1 MTQAALLEKI
11 ESRTAT
17 LSVIGL
23 GYVGLPLAV
32 GFAKEGYKVI
42 GIDLDQEKIRLL
54 NAGVSYI
61 PDITTDEVKDL
72 VDRGLLSAT
81 DDFSIL
87 ETVDAISICVPTPLR
102 KTKDPDMS
110 YIIAAAEQ
118 IEKYSHSGL
127 LIVLESTTYPG
138 TTDELIIPQ
147 IVRNGYKIGEDV
159 FICFSPERIDPGNP
173 TYGVRNTPKIIGGA
187 TPQCTE
193 VAVAL
198 YSKAIDQV
206 VPVSSTRAAEMVKL
220 LENTFR
226 SVNIGMVNE
235 MALMCDKL
243 DVNVWEVIDAASTKP
258 FGFMTFYPGPGLGGH
273 CIPIDP
279 LYLSWKLKTLNY
291 TARFIELASE
301 INSNM
306 PVYVVGK
313 VMDALNEIRKPVNG
327 SKVLILGVA
336 YKRDINDLRESPAL
350 DVIRLLGDRG
360 AEVSYHDPY
369 VPDLHHESMPLESV
383 PLTADALHEADCV
396 VIVTDHTS
404 FDYNWIATESA
415 VIVDS
420 RNALKNV
427 SNPKA
432 TVMGL

>member
-1 MTQAALLEKI
+1 
-11 ESRTAT
+11 
-17 LSVIGL
+17 
-23 GYVGLPLAV
+23 
-32 GFAKEGYKVI
+32 
-42 GIDLDQEKIRLL
+42 
-54 NAGVSYI
+54 
-61 PDITTDEVKDL
+61 
-72 VDRGLLSAT
+72 
-81 DDFSIL
+81 
-87 ETVDAISICVPTPLR
+87 
-102 KTKDPDMS
+102 MS
-110 YIIAAAEQ
+110 YIISAAEQ
-118 IEKYSHSGL
+118 IEKYSHPGL

-138 TTDELIIPQ
+138 TTDELIIPRM
-147 IVRNGYKIGEDV
+147 VKNGHKIGEDV

-173 TYGVRNTPKIIGGA
+173 TYGVHNTPKIIGGA
-187 TPQCTE
+187 TPACTE

-198 YSKAIDQV
+198 YSKAIKHV

-226 SVNIGMVNE
+226 SVNIGLVNE
-235 MALMCDKL
+235 MAVMCDKL

-291 TARFIELASE
+291 NARFIELASE

-327 SKVLILGVA
+327 SKVLVLGVA

-350 DVIRLLGDRG
+350 DVIRLLEERG

-383 PLTADALHEADCV
+383 SLTESSLRNADCV
-396 VIVTDHTS
+396 VIVTDHS
-404 FDYNWIATESA
+404 AFDYDWIATEAA

-432 TVMGL
+432 TIMGL